1 MNVRNNREYDA
12 LTKEIE
18 FQNLEIE
25 LEEKRI
31 RVITHELEYENQL
44 AKESRTVLKERE
56 ADLKSKKS

>member
-25 LEEKRI
+25 LEEKKEFANLRMSLI
-31 RVITHELEYENQL
+31 RKISLLRSQEPY
-44 AKESRTVLKERE
+44 
-56 ADLKSKKS
+56 

>member
-25 LEEKRI
+25 LEEK
-31 RVITHELEYENQL
+31 EF
-44 AKESRTVLKERE
+44 A
-56 ADLKSKKS
+56 